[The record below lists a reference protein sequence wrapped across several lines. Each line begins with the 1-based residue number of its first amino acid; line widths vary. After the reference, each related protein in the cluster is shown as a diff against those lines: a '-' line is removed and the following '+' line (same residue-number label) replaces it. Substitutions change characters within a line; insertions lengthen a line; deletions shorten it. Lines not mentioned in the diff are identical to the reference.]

1 MYPFLDFITQ
11 NSWGEGVSYINL
23 VYGFVMTLK
32 IVYYCYIYILF
43 LLFFIIILMIK
54 STYPS

>member
-23 VYGFVMTLK
+23 VYGLSMTLK
-32 IVYYCYIYILF
+32 IVYYCYIYII
-43 LLFFIIILMIK
+43 FIIFYYY
-54 STYPS
+54 SND